1 MINPDPAAR
10 PVPSTSVV
18 ESCVRKARQAFR
30 GASRWATPVMLLA
43 FPVVF
48 WEFTWPVFTGAID
61 HSVAG
66 VLSGIIG
73 SVVFC
78 GGLWAVW
85 VGSAW
90 CAGYLRERLSDS
102 RSNSEQ
108 RNAADSQ

>member
-1 MINPDPAAR
+1 MTIPCPT
-10 PVPSTSVV
+10 PGSMPPTSVV
-18 ESCVRKARQAFR
+18 ESCVCKAREAFR

-48 WEFTWPVFTGAID
+48 MELAYPAFMGAID
-61 HSVAG
+61 PVAG
-66 VLSGIIG
+66 SLFAIIG

-78 GGLWAVW
+78 GGLWSVW

-102 RSNSEQ
+102 PSNSEP
-108 RNAADSQ
+108 RNAADSR